1 MFFWKKLSWFCLLL
15 LATSGVG
22 CSSGCASNLLE
33 TPSPADD
40 DSGVEDPNTWENCGG
55 ALGDHPCNFTLLDQN
70 GEDWTLYDHY
80 GDVVVIT
87 FSTGWCHWSQ
97 VVADRAQALQD
108 NYSDQGLVWTTILIE
123 DASGGEVTDEVVQ
136 AWITAHNITSAPVL
150 AGDRSIIDVD
160 AETGFPVTG
169 WPTIIV
175 IDKQMIIAHA
185 QRGWSEEQI
194 TTWIE
199 EEL

>member
-1 MFFWKKLSWFCLLL
+1 M
-15 LATSGVG
+15 SGVG

-33 TPSPADD
+33 IPPPAES
-40 DSGVEDPNTWENCGG
+40 DSGPEDPSTWEHCGG
-55 ALGDHPCNFTLLDQN
+55 AVGDHPCNFTLQDQD
-70 GEDWTLYDHY
+70 GENWTLYDHY

-87 FSTGWCHWSQ
+87 FSTGWCNWCQ
-97 VVADRAQALQD
+97 IVADRAQAIQD
-108 NYSDQGLVWTTILIE
+108 NYSDQGLVWVTILIE
-123 DASGGEVTDEVVQ
+123 DASGGEVTDEVIQ
-136 AWITAHNITSAPVL
+136 EWIATHNITNAPVL

>member
-15 LATSGVG
+15 LAMSGVG

-33 TPSPADD
+33 VPPPVEN
-40 DSGVEDPNTWENCGG
+40 DSGPEDPITWEHCGG
-55 ALGDHPCNFTLLDQN
+55 AVGDHPCDFTLPDQN
-70 GEDWTLYDHY
+70 GDDWTLYDHY

-87 FSTGWCHWSQ
+87 FSTGWCHWCQ
-97 VVADRAQALQD
+97 VVADRAQAIQD
-108 NYSDQGLVWTTILIE
+108 SYSDQGLVWVTILIE
-123 DASGGEVTDEVVQ
+123 DASGGEVTDEVIQ
-136 AWITAHNITSAPVL
+136 EWITSHNITNAPVL
-150 AGDRSIIDVD
+150 AGDRSIIDTD
-160 AETGFPVTG
+160 AESGFPVTG

-175 IDKQMIIAHA
+175 IDKRMIIAHA
-185 QRGWSEEQI
+185 QRGWSEERI

>member
-1 MFFWKKLSWFCLLL
+1 MFFWKKLSWFCLLV

-22 CSSGCASNLLE
+22 CSSGCVSDYLE
-33 TPSPADD
+33 TPPPAEN
-40 DSGVEDPNTWENCGG
+40 DSGLEDPNTWENCGG

-70 GEDWTLYDHY
+70 GEDWTLYDHH

-87 FSTGWCHWSQ
+87 FSTGWCNWCQ
-97 VVADRAQALQD
+97 IVADQTQAIQD
-108 NYSDQGLVWTTILIE
+108 SYSDQGLVWATILIE
-123 DASGGEVTDEVVQ
+123 DASGGEVTAEVIQ
-136 AWITAHNITSAPVL
+136 AWIAAHNITSAPVL

-194 TTWIE
+194 TVWIE